1 MCEHGLA
8 TRRGLWVPC
17 THDPFLSLKSFSFRL
32 YRNFSPSCRGH
43 WLLRL
48 AVSLAQLS
56 QSSPLAPGRR
66 VPPTTVL
73 NVVSRGERFATELN
87 PLPDTFLRPSAP
99 PCARGPFVTSCF
111 PPLPPPAL
119 HLPLPPTSSATI
131 TVGDL
136 VVCRRYP
143 SLYWSVPWC
152 GRSVIH
158 LPFHPLRSLVSP
170 FPGPA
175 VCVFEANWT
184 LGLSR

>member
-1 MCEHGLA
+1 MVSRHGEDCRFRA
-8 TRRGLWVPC
+8 HTTRSCPSKA
-17 THDPFLSLKSFSFRL
+17 FLSDF

-56 QSSPLAPGRR
+56 QSSPLALGRR

-119 HLPLPPTSSATI
+119 HRPLPPFISPSHQP
-131 TVGDL
+131 L
-136 VVCRRYP
+136 QRP
-143 SLYWSVPWC
+143 SLWETWSSVVATPPFIGLSHRVE
-152 GRSVIH
+152 GRS
-158 LPFHPLRSLVSP
+158 STSP
-170 FPGPA
+170 FIPSAP
-175 VCVFEANWT
+175 
-184 LGLSR
+184 